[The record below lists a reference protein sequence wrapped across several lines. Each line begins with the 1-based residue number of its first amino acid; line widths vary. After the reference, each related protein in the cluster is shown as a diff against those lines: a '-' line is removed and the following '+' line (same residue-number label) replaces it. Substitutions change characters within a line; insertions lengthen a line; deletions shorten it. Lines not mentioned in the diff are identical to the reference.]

1 MRKLALLAGL
11 LGAVL
16 AAALLATPGQ
26 AQETKPA
33 YTVEVD
39 GLACPFCAYGIEK
52 QLSAIEGVESVETDI
67 KSGAVIVTM
76 APGSTLDEDAARKAV
91 EAAGFTLRGFQG
103 QGAGE

>member
-1 MRKLALLAGL
+1 MRKSVLVRAL

-16 AAALLATPGQ
+16 AAALLAMPGQ

-52 QLSAIEGVESVETDI
+52 RLLALEGVQTVETEI

-76 APGSTLDEDAARKAV
+76 QPGSTLDEDAARKAV

>member
-1 MRKLALLAGL
+1 MRNLTAT
-11 LGAVL
+11 
-16 AAALLATPGQ
+16 AALLLLSSLAASPVWSQ
-26 AQETKPA
+26 
-33 YTVEVD
+33 VEGVKMRVD

-91 EAAGFTLRGFQG
+91 KAAGFTLRGFQG

>member
-1 MRKLALLAGL
+1 MRKSVLVPAL

-16 AAALLATPGQ
+16 AAALLATPSQ
-26 AQETKPA
+26 AQETKPD

-52 QLSAIEGVESVETDI
+52 RLLAIEGVQTVETDI

-76 APGSTLDEDAARKAV
+76 QPGSTLDEDAARKAV

>member
-1 MRKLALLAGL
+1 MRKSVLILAL

-91 EAAGFTLRGFQG
+91 KAAGFTLRGFQG